1 MGHPQ
6 YPCGEEGPQALG
18 RSGCAPGQ
26 RQGEPHPPRPS
37 HTSQAQVS
45 TAHPPRLAFS
55 IFTPESSFKQLRG
68 NAPGPSCPGCTCL
81 QLFPGMEL
89 LPRGELLTGRKYHQ
103 EAIRRPPRCGLT
115 WPPDSAVTAASSF
128 RSVREASQ
136 HPPRTPVGG
145 GPRAATLLHLPAN
158 ETHERAARQALLG
171 SGRQVPAEPTHSPA
185 HPHLWGF
192 RLPPAPG
199 PSLLACSV
207 KQASTHCD
215 LFFRY
220 PEGHGEAA
228 T

>member
-1 MGHPQ
+1 MSAAFSRDGAASRGS
-6 YPCGEEGPQALG
+6 CSREGSTIRKQLG
-18 RSGCAPGQ
+18 G
-26 RQGEPHPPRPS
+26 PPR
-37 HTSQAQVS
+37 
-45 TAHPPRLAFS
+45 R
-55 IFTPESSFKQLRG
+55 
-68 NAPGPSCPGCTCL
+68 
-81 QLFPGMEL
+81 
-89 LPRGELLTGRKYHQ
+89 
-103 EAIRRPPRCGLT
+103 GLT

-171 SGRQVPAEPTHSPA
+171 SGRQLPAEPTHSPA

-192 RLPPAPG
+192 RLPLALG
-199 PSLLACSV
+199 PSFLACSV

-220 PEGHGEAA
+220 PRA
-228 T
+228 TGKRPPEPGGPHCGGLWASN